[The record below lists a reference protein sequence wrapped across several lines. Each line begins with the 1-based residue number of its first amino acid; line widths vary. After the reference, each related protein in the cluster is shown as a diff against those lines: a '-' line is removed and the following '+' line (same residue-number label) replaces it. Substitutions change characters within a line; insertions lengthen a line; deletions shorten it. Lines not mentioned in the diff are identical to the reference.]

1 MPCLQ
6 TTQSDDNWNCQ
17 TDINLKY
24 RSKEHEHFLRR
35 LAEIISEHSDKES
48 VMLSMLGN
56 AYIHVIL

>member
-35 LAEIISEHSDKES
+35 LAEII
-48 VMLSMLGN
+48 
-56 AYIHVIL
+56 